1 MNFTLPAIEVAGN
14 LSYLRGVNQG
24 AIQQQFSGKG
34 RDGDG
39 HLFSAE
45 QPGGRGAQ
53 RSIKVLIADDDR
65 DTVLSLRLLLS
76 TEGYEVLGVY
86 DSKAVFD
93 GVRDF
98 EPDAVLLDIGMPQ
111 MTGYDIARE
120 LRRTRG
126 NDLLLIAVTAWSK
139 FSDRMAAHIAGFDH
153 HVAKPYQPEEILGLL
168 NPLADHLG
176 RL

>member
-1 MNFTLPAIEVAGN
+1 
-14 LSYLRGVNQG
+14 
-24 AIQQQFSGKG
+24 
-34 RDGDG
+34 
-39 HLFSAE
+39 
-45 QPGGRGAQ
+45 
-53 RSIKVLIADDDR
+53 
-65 DTVLSLRLLLS
+65 
-76 TEGYEVLGVY
+76 VLGVY

>member
-1 MNFTLPAIEVAGN
+1 M
-14 LSYLRGVNQG
+14 NQG
-24 AIQQQFSGKG
+24 AVQQQFSGRSTG
-34 RDGDG
+34 GDG
-39 HLFSAE
+39 FVAAAGH
-45 QPGGRGAQ
+45 PGARGSQ

-65 DTVLSLRLLLS
+65 DTVLSLRLLLA

-168 NPLADHLG
+168 EPLADHLG

>member
-1 MNFTLPAIEVAGN
+1 M
-14 LSYLRGVNQG
+14 NQG
-24 AIQQQFSGKG
+24 VVQQQFSGKG
-34 RDGDG
+34 HDGDG
-39 HLFSAE
+39 ALFSAGH
-45 QPGGRGAQ
+45 PGGRGAQ

-65 DTVLSLRLLLS
+65 DTVLSLRLLLA

-86 DSKAVFD
+86 DSKSVFD
-93 GVRDF
+93 AVRDF
-98 EPDAVLLDIGMPQ
+98 EPDAILLDIGMPQ

-153 HVAKPYQPEEILGLL
+153 HVAKPYQPEEILRLL
-168 NPLADHLG
+168 TSLGDHLG

>member
-1 MNFTLPAIEVAGN
+1 M
-14 LSYLRGVNQG
+14 NQG
-24 AIQQQFSGKG
+24 VVQQRFSGKG
-34 RDGDG
+34 HDGDAAP
-39 HLFSAE
+39 LSAGR
-45 QPGGRGAQ
+45 PGGRGAQ

-65 DTVLSLRLLLS
+65 DTVLSLRLLLA

-86 DSKAVFD
+86 DANAVFD

-98 EPDAVLLDIGMPQ
+98 EPDAVLLDIGMPL

-153 HVAKPYQPEEILGLL
+153 HVAKPYQPEAILELL
-168 NPLADHLG
+168 SPLADHLG